1 MTTTDEVLDALR
13 NVYSIKAKNNIVD
26 AGFIRDVVIEGDSV
40 FVKMRP
46 LSACPFSFAL
56 AVNGEKEIKKLEGV
70 KHADVKVV
78 L

>member
-1 MTTTDEVLDALR
+1 LPTIDEVLNALR

-26 AGFIRDVVIEGDSV
+26 AGFIRDVSIDGDSV

-46 LSACPFSFAL
+46 LSTCPFSFAL
-56 AVNGEKEIKKLEGV
+56 AVNGEKEIKKLKGV
-70 KHADVKVV
+70 KHAEIKMI

>member
-1 MTTTDEVLDALR
+1 MPTIDEVLNALR

-26 AGFIRDVVIEGDSV
+26 AGFIRDVSIDGDSV

-46 LSACPFSFAL
+46 LSTCPFSFAL
-56 AVNGEKEIKKLEGV
+56 AVNGEKEIKKLKGV
-70 KHADVKVV
+70 KHAEIKMI

>member
-1 MTTTDEVLDALR
+1 MPTVDEILDALR

-26 AGFIRDVVIEGDSV
+26 AGFIRDIKIDGDFV

-46 LSACPFSFAL
+46 LSTCPFSFAL

-70 KHADVKVV
+70 KHAEVKIV

>member
-1 MTTTDEVLDALR
+1 VTIDEVLDALR

-26 AGFIRDVVIEGDSV
+26 AGFIRDVSIEGDSV

-46 LSACPFSFAL
+46 LSTCPFSFAL
-56 AVNGEKEIKKLEGV
+56 AVNGEKEIKKLKGV
-70 KHADVKVV
+70 KHTEIKMI